1 MEKVNMLP
9 RLPGIKTAVF
19 TRRIV
24 LYHETFAPCT
34 IEGSCKKW
42 KEDKK
47 VMRCKLKP
55 LGMIWHEGI
64 QGQNDEDVTST
75 VIKFL
80 HHSQYRDASVIVTW
94 ADNCVGQLKN
104 WTLYAAL
111 ILEVNRHP
119 NIQKISIKYF
129 EEGHTF
135 VSADSLHAQ
144 VEKDMR
150 MRKRL
155 YDFNDFEGCVSK
167 SGVAVEMK
175 AEDFF
180 NFRNHLST
188 GKDTNYPYL
197 ADVSEFQV
205 RKGSTKMYR
214 KNSHSDTEY
223 KSGEFVTKK
232 FIAKVSS
239 DWYELQKEGPRG
251 FITFKVEEIIEKIG
265 AVIPKKRMKFWLQ
278 LPKNGL
284 LKDLTSNYDHLEKHG
299 KKRRSENLDESM
311 QRKSQ

>member
-1 MEKVNMLP
+1 MLP
-9 RLPGIKTAVF
+9 RLPGIKTAVY

-24 LYHETFAPCT
+24 LYHETFAPLVPSK
-34 IEGSCKKW
+34 EVVKKW
-42 KEDKK
+42 KEDK

-64 QGQNDEDVTST
+64 QGRNDEDVTST

-129 EEGHTF
+129 EKGHTF
-135 VSADSLHAQ
+135 MSADSFHAQ
-144 VEKDMR
+144 VEKE

-155 YDFNDFEGCVSK
+155 YDFNVFEGGVSK

-188 GKDTNYPYL
+188 GKDTIFGRCKR
-197 ADVSEFQV
+197 VS
-205 RKGSTKMYR
+205 G
-214 KNSHSDTEY
+214 
-223 KSGEFVTKK
+223 
-232 FIAKVSS
+232 AK
-239 DWYELQKEGPRG
+239 R
-251 FITFKVEEIIEKIG
+251 I
-265 AVIPKKRMKFWLQ
+265 
-278 LPKNGL
+278 N
-284 LKDLTSNYDHLEKHG
+284 
-299 KKRRSENLDESM
+299 
-311 QRKSQ
+311 